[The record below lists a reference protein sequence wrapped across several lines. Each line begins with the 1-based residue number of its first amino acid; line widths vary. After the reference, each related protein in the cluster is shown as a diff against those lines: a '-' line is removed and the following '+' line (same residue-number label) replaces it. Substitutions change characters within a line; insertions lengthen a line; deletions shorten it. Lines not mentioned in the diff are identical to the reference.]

1 MVARLAPTVLTV
13 MLVSLATGNIFA
25 EQPAPA
31 ANNDGFT
38 SLFDGKS
45 LDGWHIMNGGKFSAT
60 KGVIK
65 LDGGRGWLRSDKE
78 YTDFVLTLEVRWL
91 KPKQDS
97 GVFLRA
103 SKEGGNWPSR
113 KYEVQCENSPRIA
126 YIFGAPQKR
135 DAKLALK
142 LLKEDQQWNRFEI
155 KCEGSKCEVK
165 FNGQVVATSDGFKNL
180 KGYIGLQGESGQL
193 EFRDIRIKVLKEQ

>member
-1 MVARLAPTVLTV
+1 MRSRLALTVLTT
-13 MLVSLATGNIFA
+13 LAVSLTATSISA
-25 EQPAPA
+25 EEPAGA
-31 ANNDGFT
+31 SSDDGFT
-38 SLFDGKS
+38 TLFDGKS
-45 LDGWHIMNGGKFSAT
+45 LDGWHIMNGAKFTAT

-165 FNGQVVATSDGFKNL
+165 FNGQVVATSDGFKHL

-193 EFRDIRIKVLKEQ
+193 EFRSIRIKTLKK

>member
-25 EQPAPA
+25 EEPAPA

-38 SLFDGKS
+38 ALFDGKS

-91 KPKQDS
+91 KPKQ
-97 GVFLRA
+97 
-103 SKEGGNWPSR
+103 
-113 KYEVQCENSPRIA
+113 
-126 YIFGAPQKR
+126 
-135 DAKLALK
+135 
-142 LLKEDQQWNRFEI
+142 
-155 KCEGSKCEVK
+155 
-165 FNGQVVATSDGFKNL
+165 
-180 KGYIGLQGESGQL
+180 
-193 EFRDIRIKVLKEQ
+193 

>member
-1 MVARLAPTVLTV
+1 MFLRIAPIAITLMLA
-13 MLVSLATGNIFA
+13 F
-25 EQPAPA
+25 APA
-31 ANNDGFT
+31 HNLFAKKPAGAENNDGFT
-38 SLFDGKS
+38 TLFDGKS

-142 LLKEDQQWNRFEI
+142 LLKEDQQWNRYEI
-155 KCEGSKCEVK
+155 KCEGPKCEVK
-165 FNGQVVATSDGFKNL
+165 FNGQVVATSDGFKHL

-193 EFRDIRIKVLKEQ
+193 EFRSIRIKVLGK

>member
-1 MVARLAPTVLTV
+1 MRSRLALTV
-13 MLVSLATGNIFA
+13 ILVSLTTANMFA
-25 EQPAPA
+25 EEPSEKPAGA
-31 ANNDGFT
+31 SNNDGFT
-38 SLFDGKS
+38 ALFDGKS
-45 LDGWHIMNGGKFSAT
+45 LDGWHIMNGGKFTAT
-60 KGVIK
+60 GGVIK

-78 YTDFVLTLEVRWL
+78 YTAFVLKLEVRWL

-113 KYEVQCENSPRIA
+113 RYEVQCENSPRIA
-126 YIFGAPQKR
+126 RIFSAPQKR
-135 DAKLALK
+135 DEKLALK

-155 KCEGSKCEVK
+155 KCVGPKAEVK
-165 FNGQVVATSDGFKNL
+165 FNGQVVTTSDGFKNL

-193 EFRDIRIKVLKEQ
+193 EFRNIRIKTLGE